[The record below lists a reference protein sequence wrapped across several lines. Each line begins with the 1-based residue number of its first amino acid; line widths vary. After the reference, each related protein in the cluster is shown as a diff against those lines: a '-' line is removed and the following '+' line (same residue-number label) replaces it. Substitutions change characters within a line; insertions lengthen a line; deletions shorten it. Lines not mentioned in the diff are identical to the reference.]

1 MPPCLSFS
9 LLFLFIFQKIDE
21 CDGCVGCVS
30 IQASPY
36 ADQEVLSRLSLFS
49 PVSFSLL
56 PSILLFPSL
65 LLLIASSFTRLI
77 FILFILFLFLLNF
90 AYLSKAEIAM
100 LAVSINAQNRGV
112 GAFLMNLAFEVS
124 RKVFNRTKRGEG
136 RIGRRM
142 IVGEGRG
149 GRRTRQERRE
159 DRGHSYY
166 LTLSKGIWCKAS
178 RHHCGTLPR
187 RHHSVVQ
194 EDGVCGHWREAAIP
208 PLHDVTRGGWELYG
222 FEKRPIGDVGR

>member
-1 MPPCLSFS
+1 
-9 LLFLFIFQKIDE
+9 
-21 CDGCVGCVS
+21 
-30 IQASPY
+30 
-36 ADQEVLSRLSLFS
+36 
-49 PVSFSLL
+49 
-56 PSILLFPSL
+56 
-65 LLLIASSFTRLI
+65 
-77 FILFILFLFLLNF
+77 
-90 AYLSKAEIAM
+90 
-100 LAVSINAQNRGV
+100 
-112 GAFLMNLAFEVS
+112 
-124 RKVFNRTKRGEG
+124 
-136 RIGRRM
+136 M

-222 FEKRPIGDVGR
+222 FEKRPIGDVDQRQIEVQDVRACSAQPASLSKHVT